1 MAEINLTDE
10 QMSGLTEVLEKIK
23 TSRAYQNYEKG
34 VQAASKRAQSLA
46 GEGDVF
52 AKIGTALKEE
62 KFPDYLK
69 DLAKGQQK
77 VQLALQAE
85 LKQKKLHGLLKNE
98 ELSDAVYGELYIE
111 TGTLDKYLG
120 KSAQEETMSEE
131 VKEENSAE
139 ASTQQEEVDT
149 NQAQVEET
157 GDSSDAPTEEENNVE
172 MFDFPDY
179 GEDFYNSDA
188 FKDLKIEGKQIT
200 KEQKEKIE
208 ALYEEFRKQNEGAEG
223 NQSQEGTENA
233 AGEKDDKSQDGNDE
247 ALKIDD
253 NDNQE
258 VQTNGNEDWIEEYN
272 QKLAAYAAAN
282 NNTWTR
288 DTAPD
293 EDGHPV
299 VGLKGSFGNGV
310 DVHYKAKNHLSVQT
324 PKDVAPTADHF
335 KEIVEL
341 AKDQKQKIN
350 LGTIS
355 RPEFRA
361 ALIEACAKGGVEM
374 QNLNDDDLELYN
386 SFKQNT
392 QDDTNQDKE
401 IRAAEVKDTDENGNP
416 LYKLSPRMAEGW
428 LAMYRNKAQK
438 PSFEGEIQTME
449 KQLAVGAY
457 KVTGEEKVRAQLLM
471 MKYVNAMNK
480 GDKEQAE
487 TCVTALQK
495 YGLDNISREAEGG
508 KDVIT
513 GKPYAERSEEEKSKI
528 DEANKKV
535 LPEKAQ
541 QYDAALIRQ
550 MMDRKNHTLQ

>member
-1 MAEINLTDE
+1 MSEINLTDE
-10 QMSGLTEVLEKIK
+10 QMVSLTEVLEKVK
-23 TSRAYQNYEKG
+23 TSKAYQNYEKG
-34 VQAASKRAQSLA
+34 VRAASKRAQNLA

-52 AKIGTALKEE
+52 ARIGTALKEE

-98 ELSDAVYGELYIE
+98 ELNDAVYGELYVE
-111 TGTLDKYLG
+111 AGTLDRYFG
-120 KSAQEETMSEE
+120 KSTQEEQMSEE
-131 VKEENSAE
+131 VKEENVAT
-139 ASTQQEEVDT
+139 AQQEEVDT

-157 GDSSDAPTEEENNVE
+157 GGNNDAAAEEGNDVE
-172 MFDFPDY
+172 LFDFPDY

-208 ALYEEFRKQNEGAEG
+208 ALYEEFRKQNESSEG
-223 NQSQEGTENA
+223 NQPQEEAENGTA
-233 AGEKDDKSQDGNDE
+233 AQDDNSD

-253 NDNQE
+253 NANQE

-288 DTAPD
+288 DTALG
-293 EDGHPV
+293 EDGQPIA
-299 VGLKGSFGNGV
+299 GLKGSFGNGV
-310 DVHYKAKNHLSVQT
+310 DVHYKAKNHLSIQT

-335 KEIVEL
+335 KEIIEL

-350 LGTIS
+350 LGTIN

-374 QNLNDDDLELYN
+374 QNLNEEDLELYN
-386 SFKQNT
+386 SFKQAAKE
-392 QDDTNQDKE
+392 DHNQDKE
-401 IRAAEVKDTDENGNP
+401 VRAAEVKDTDEKGDP
-416 LYKLSPRMAEGW
+416 IYKLSPRMAEGW
-428 LAMYRNKAQK
+428 LTMYRNKAQK
-438 PSFEGEIQTME
+438 PTFEGEIQTME
-449 KQLAVGAY
+449 KQLAAGAY
-457 KVTGEEKVRAQLLM
+457 KVTGEEKARAQLLM
-471 MKYVNAMNK
+471 MKYANSMNK

-487 TCVTALQK
+487 TCVTALQR
-495 YGLDNISREAEGG
+495 YGLDNISRGSEEGS

-513 GKPYAERSEEEKSKI
+513 GKPYSERTDEEKAKI
-528 DEANKKV
+528 DEATKKV

-550 MMDRKNHTLQ
+550 VMDRKGQTLQ

>member
-10 QMSGLTEVLEKIK
+10 QIAGLAEVLEKIK

-46 GEGDVF
+46 GDGDVF
-52 AKIGTALKEE
+52 AKIGTALKTG

-98 ELSDAVYGELYIE
+98 ELSDAVYGELYIG

-120 KSAQEETMSEE
+120 KSTQEETMSEE
-131 VKEENSAE
+131 VKGENSATSTPKQE
-139 ASTQQEEVDT
+139 EIESTQAVP
-149 NQAQVEET
+149 AEET
-157 GDSSDAPTEEENNVE
+157 NSSPVAETNNTEL
-172 MFDFPDY
+172 FDFPDY
-179 GEDFYNSDA
+179 GEDFYSSDA
-188 FKDLKIEGKQIT
+188 FKDLKIDGKQIT
-200 KEQKEKIE
+200 KEQKEKID
-208 ALYEEFRKQNEGAEG
+208 ALYEEFRKQKEG
-223 NQSQEGTENA
+223 NQPQEGTEA
-233 AGEKDDKSQDGNDE
+233 SKGDKSQDGNGE
-247 ALKIDD
+247 ALQIDD
-253 NDNQE
+253 NDDRQA
-258 VQTNGNEDWIEEYN
+258 QANGNEDWIEEYN

-288 DTAPD
+288 DTALD

-310 DVHYKAKNHLSVQT
+310 DVHYKAKNHLSIQT
-324 PKDVAPTADHF
+324 PKDVTPTAEHF

-350 LGTIS
+350 LGNIN
-355 RPEFRA
+355 RPEFRS

-374 QNLNDDDLELYN
+374 QNLNEDDLELYN
-386 SFKQNT
+386 SFKQTT
-392 QDDTNQDKE
+392 QDNQNQNKE

-428 LAMYRNKAQK
+428 LTMYRNKAQK
-438 PSFEGEIQTME
+438 SSFESEIQTME

-471 MKYVNAMNK
+471 MKYVNSMNK

-495 YGLDNISREAEGG
+495 YGLDNINRETEDG

-513 GKPYAERSEEEKSKI
+513 GKPYAERNDEEKAKI
-528 DEANKKV
+528 EEATKKV

-541 QYDAALIRQ
+541 QYDAALIRE